1 MSIFCYLLSLY
12 LALRIN
18 YLLDP
23 ENEKACDVEWQY
35 TEDGERVRV
44 SNASGR

>member
-1 MSIFCYLLSLY
+1 MVRNPQPLLVTRDIKLV
-12 LALRIN
+12 
-18 YLLDP
+18 DP